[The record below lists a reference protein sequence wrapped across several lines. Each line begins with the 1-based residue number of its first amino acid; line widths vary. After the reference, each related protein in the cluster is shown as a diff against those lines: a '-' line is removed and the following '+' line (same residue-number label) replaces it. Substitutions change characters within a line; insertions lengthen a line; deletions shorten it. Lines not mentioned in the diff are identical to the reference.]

1 MPTPPE
7 RPVILVVDDDPATAR
22 LMELAL
28 RTTRAQVVTHYR
40 AFGLLEAIAAHKPA
54 LVVLDVMM
62 PGLDGPSLVQL
73 VRADPELARTRIVL
87 WSGSIRATSPAARSP
102 AAPTPASR
110 RSSARAR
117 PSTGSA
123 SGSARGTRSSC
134 AERCREAR
142 SSPRRSTCA
151 AGLQDLDEALAHEPA
166 DQHELAGVVEL
177 PR

>member
-1 MPTPPE
+1 MQPEACRAPRSSMPTPPE

-28 RTTRAQVVTHYR
+28 RTTRAQVVTQHR

-87 WSGSIRATSPAARSP
+87 WSALDPGDLAR
-102 AAPTPASR
+102 R
-110 RSSARAR
+110 
-117 PSTGSA
+117 
-123 SGSARGTRSSC
+123 
-134 AERCREAR
+134 
-142 SSPRRSTCA
+142 
-151 AGLQDLDEALAHEPA
+151 ALACGA
-166 DQHELAGVVEL
+166 DASLEKVVGPRAAVDRICEWLRAWDSIEL
-177 PR
+177 R